1 MSMPLTP
8 TPLPLYAPTAALPL
22 ARLTACAVLALLL
35 GGCHSSN
42 PQKTTRSQDAA
53 NYNVQ
58 LGIAYMNQG
67 DLQRAKDKLDRA
79 LSQYPDSADVHSARA
94 MLFERM
100 GEGAHADA
108 EFRAA
113 MRLAPHDPRV
123 INNYAV
129 YLCQS
134 GHNDEGVKRFLEVA
148 HNALY
153 PTPEA
158 AYTNAGVCLRAQ
170 KHDDEA
176 RADFTRALQ
185 LQPNYAEAAFQLA
198 SLEFD
203 HGELAPARAS
213 IDTFIGSFPETPDL
227 LLLAVRV
234 AHAQRDRVAEQRY
247 ARKLQLDFPG
257 TDQARALAELDHN
270 PG

>member
-1 MSMPLTP
+1 MTMPHAP
-8 TPLPLYAPTAALPL
+8 TPIPLHAAF
-22 ARLTACAVLALLL
+22 AGCIAAALLL
-35 GGCHSSN
+35 GGCSGLN
-42 PQKTTRSQDAA
+42 PQKASRAHDAA

-79 LSQYPDSADVHSARA
+79 LSQDADSADVHSARA

-100 GEGAHADA
+100 GDNAHADA
-108 EFRAA
+108 EFRSAQ
-113 MRLAPHDPRV
+113 RLAPHDPKV
-123 INNYAV
+123 LNNYAV

-134 GHNDEGVKRFLEVA
+134 GRNDEGVKRFIEVA
-148 HNALY
+148 NNALY

-158 AYTNAGVCLRAQ
+158 AYTNAGVCLRAV
-170 KHDDEA
+170 KRDDEA
-176 RADFTRALQ
+176 RADFIRALQ
-185 LQPNYAEAAFQLA
+185 RQPNYAEAAFQLA
-198 SLEFD
+198 TLQFQ

-213 IDTFIGSFPETPDL
+213 IDGYIGSFPETPDL
-227 LLLAVRV
+227 LLLGVRV
-234 AHAQRDRVAEQRY
+234 AHAQGDRVAEQRY

-257 TDQARALAELDHN
+257 TDQARALAELGHN